1 MSYLESLFSLDKKI
15 SVVTGAARGNGKSI
29 SEALLRSGSTVIMVD
44 ILKKD
49 LSKIV
54 KKFQNE
60 DLPAIEYHCDITN
73 RKQILELGKYIK
85 KKFGKLD
92 ILVNNAGIS
101 LPQSSLDYSE
111 KSWEKTYNI
120 NVKAPFFL
128 SQECARIM
136 KQKKSGIIINITS
149 INAEFAFPD
158 NPAYQAS
165 KGGLKQLTKSLSLDL
180 AKFGIRVNN
189 VGPGYFHTA
198 MTKKSWN
205 NIKRRKMIT
214 SNTILGRWG
223 EPRDLEGIIIFL
235 SSDASSY
242 ITGQDFYVDGGWSIK
257 GIK

>member
-1 MSYLESLFSLDKKI
+1 MSYLESLFSLDNKI
-15 SVVTGAARGNGKSI
+15 SIVTGAAGGNGKSI
-29 SEALLRSGSTVIMVD
+29 SEALLRSGSTVIMID
-44 ILKKD
+44 ILKKE
-49 LSKIV
+49 LSKNV

-60 DLPAIEYHCDITN
+60 NLPAIEYYCDITDK
-73 RKQILELGKYIK
+73 KQILELGKYIK

-111 KSWEKTYNI
+111 KLWEKTYNI

-128 SQECARIM
+128 SQECAKIM
-136 KQKKSGIIINITS
+136 KLKKSGIIINITS

-158 NPAYQAS
+158 NPSYQAS
-165 KGGLKQLTKSLSLDL
+165 KAGLKQLTKSLALDL

-205 NIKRRKMIT
+205 NIKRRKIIT

-223 EPRDLEGIIIFL
+223 EPKDLEGIIIFL

-242 ITGQDFYVDGGWSIK
+242 ITGQDIYIDGGWSVK

>member
-1 MSYLESLFSLDKKI
+1 MSYIESMFSLDNKI
-15 SVVTGAARGNGKSI
+15 SIVTGAAGGNGKSI

-44 ILKKD
+44 ISKKD

-54 KKFQNE
+54 KKFQNK
-60 DLPAIEYHCDITN
+60 DLPAIEYYCDITN
-73 RKQILELGKYIK
+73 KKQILELSKHIK
-85 KKFGKLD
+85 KKFGRLD

-101 LPQSSLDYSE
+101 LPYPALDYSE
-111 KSWEKTYNI
+111 QLWEKTYNV

-128 SQECARIM
+128 SQECAKIM
-136 KQKKSGIIINITS
+136 KKKKSGVIINITS

-158 NPAYQAS
+158 NPAYQVS
-165 KGGLKQLTKSLSLDL
+165 KAGLKQLTKSMALDL

-189 VGPGYFHTA
+189 VGPGYFRTA

-205 NIKRRKMIT
+205 NIKKRKSI
-214 SNTILGRWG
+214 SENTIVGRWG
-223 EPRDLEGIIIFL
+223 DPKDLEGIIIFL

-242 ITGQDFYVDGGWSIK
+242 ITGQDIYIDGGWSVK

>member
-1 MSYLESLFSLDKKI
+1 MSYLESLFSVNNKI
-15 SVVTGAARGNGKSI
+15 SIVTGAAGDNGKSI
-29 SEALLRSGSTVIMVD
+29 SEALLRSGSTVIMID
-44 ILKKD
+44 ILKKE
-49 LSKIV
+49 LSKNV

-60 DLPAIEYHCDITN
+60 NLPAIEYYCDITN
-73 RKQILELGKYIK
+73 KKQILELSKYIK

-111 KSWEKTYNI
+111 KLWERTYNI

-128 SQECARIM
+128 SQECAKIM
-136 KQKKSGIIINITS
+136 KLKKSGIIINITS

-165 KGGLKQLTKSLSLDL
+165 KAGLKQLTKSLALDL

-205 NIKRRKMIT
+205 DIKRRKMIT

-223 EPRDLEGIIIFL
+223 EPKDLEGIIIFL
-235 SSDASSY
+235 SSNASSY
-242 ITGQDFYVDGGWSIK
+242 ITGQDIYIDGGWSIK